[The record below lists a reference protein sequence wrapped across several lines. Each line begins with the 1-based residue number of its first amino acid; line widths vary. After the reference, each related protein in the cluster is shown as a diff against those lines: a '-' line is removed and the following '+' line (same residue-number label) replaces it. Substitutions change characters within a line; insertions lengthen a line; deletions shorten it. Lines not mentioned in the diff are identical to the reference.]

1 MYFLCDWVSLLIP
14 HFVGPKV
21 IQEEVSTTLF
31 DKLMLSAFVKF
42 KLARFFK
49 TMNELVLL
57 FTFHIRFLLNNLL
70 MVVCILKEGL
80 VTV

>member
-1 MYFLCDWVSLLIP
+1 
-14 HFVGPKV
+14 
-21 IQEEVSTTLF
+21 
-31 DKLMLSAFVKF
+31 MLSAFVKF